1 MTLPVRFPVTL
12 PVTLPVRFPVTLPVT
27 LPVRLAVIVPVVV
40 IDIVLLSLEIAIFV
54 PAKMLRKLSL
64 FPVPASGT
72 TLANTGL
79 PLPRLVPPTMVS
91 VSNSAKLLLTL
102 VKAVR
107 RSSPV
112 PSLA

>member
-1 MTLPVRFPVTL
+1 MTFPVRFPVTL
-12 PVTLPVRFPVTLPVT
+12 PAT

-40 IDIVLLSLEIAIFV
+40 MDIVLLSLETTIFA
-54 PAKMLRKLSL
+54 PAEILRKLSL
-64 FPVPASGT
+64 LPVPASAT
-72 TLANTGL
+72 ILPNTGL

-107 RSSPV
+107 RSSPA